1 MSEQR
6 EVYGG
11 ARAFEEGLA
20 KAFDQICTLADMT
33 HQEHVI
39 AWHMER
45 PEAFKWFVEGVMYER
60 AQRQVAQVAANKPL
74 PI

>member
-1 MSEQR
+1 MNTLP
-6 EVYGG
+6 
-11 ARAFEEGLA
+11 EEGLA
-20 KAFDQICTLADMT
+20 KAFDQLCTLADMT

-60 AQRQVAQVAANKPL
+60 KQWIVVKDKPE
-74 PI
+74 